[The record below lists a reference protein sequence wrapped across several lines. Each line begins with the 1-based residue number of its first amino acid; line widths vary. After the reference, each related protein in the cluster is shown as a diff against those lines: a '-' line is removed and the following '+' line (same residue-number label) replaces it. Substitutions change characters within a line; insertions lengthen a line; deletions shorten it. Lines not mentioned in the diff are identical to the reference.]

1 MGNTCPTTAKSQP
14 VSASVNP
21 VTPQRRRAATVTSS
35 PTAQPAAGIGRIPIL
50 DVCPTVSHGRWA
62 AKAVVGEMVP
72 IEATVFR
79 EGHDAVGATAV
90 LLSPRGKRHTARMV
104 DIAPGLDRFQGF
116 LAPPNPDGGKSK
128 SKHGQTPMAPG
139 NTTPASKSLPE
150 STRNSCAQKVS
161 CYSNAQHVNAASHPK
176 TKLRCAPL
184 SRPFATQHCHHK
196 PALRQQLPHR
206 SPRSCGT
213 GHLFATL
220 SHRHRHTR

>member
-1 MGNTCPTTAKSQP
+1 MAAGRQKPLSAKWSPSRQQCSEKVTTQWGQQQCCCLPAGNATQPAWSISHQDLTASR
-14 VSASVNP
+14 V
-21 VTPQRRRAATVTSS
+21 SS
-35 PTAQPAAGIGRIPIL
+35 P
-50 DVCPTVSHGRWA
+50 
-62 AKAVVGEMVP
+62 
-72 IEATVFR
+72 
-79 EGHDAVGATAV
+79 
-90 LLSPRGKRHTARMV
+90 
-104 DIAPGLDRFQGF
+104 
-116 LAPPNPDGGKSK
+116 PPNPDGGKSK